1 MMNILKSIT
10 LACGLVAACLSS
22 NGQAVENDPA
32 SGKPI
37 NVTVGAPFSIKLSID
52 KKCSMI
58 KSYDQINLLINGI
71 ETGLHPLGCDPA
83 TEELVFAIKKEDAT
97 ASPVTNAAWETILG
111 RPWNTVKSDFKREL
125 RYTVTQPANSEYG
138 PIMSSGRLILLIAK
152 PSIGLLGAG
161 LVAALWIA
169 LVYLGRNSGMLRD
182 EGNKGTDA
190 HHRTYSLGRVQMAWW
205 FGIIMG
211 SYIFLWMMSQ
221 DIPSLGSQALLL
233 MGISGAT
240 GLTCIGLNAGMQKQL
255 PISNG
260 KFFEDLLADAYGITL
275 HRFQMLAITVIL
287 GVMFVIHVATTL
299 TMPEFDGSLLA
310 LMGIAGGT
318 YVGFKIPE
326 KHVDESNQSGAAA
339 PAASS
344 EEHKVGY
351 TPEPEPAG
359 SK

>member
-1 MMNILKSIT
+1 MSTLRSIT
-10 LACGLVAACLSS
+10 LACGLIAACLSS
-22 NGQAVENDPA
+22 HGRAVENDPA
-32 SGKPI
+32 SVKPT
-37 NVTVGAPFSIKLSID
+37 NVTVGTPFSIKLGID
-52 KKCSMI
+52 KKCGMI

-83 TEELVFAIKKEDAT
+83 TDELAFAIKKEDTT
-97 ASPVTNAAWETILG
+97 ASPITDAAWETILG

-125 RYTVTQPANSEYG
+125 RYTVTQPADLESG
-138 PIMSSGRLILLIAK
+138 PIMSSGKLILLIAK
-152 PSIGLLGAG
+152 PSIGLLGAL
-161 LVAALWIA
+161 LVGALWIG

-182 EGNKGTDA
+182 DGNQGTDI

-205 FGIIMG
+205 FGIVMG

-221 DIPSLGSQALLL
+221 DIPALGSQALLL

-240 GLTCIGLNAGMQKQL
+240 GLTCVGLNSGMQKRL

-260 KFFEDLLADAYGITL
+260 KFFEDLLTDAYGITL

-310 LMGIAGGT
+310 LMGISGGT

-326 KHVDESNQSGAAA
+326 THVDQSNQLNDANLV
-339 PAASS
+339 SS
-344 EEHKVGY
+344 TEDHKAGY
-351 TPEPEPAG
+351 TPEP
-359 SK
+359 